1 MKRKGHEATCLQNPH
16 RADETIESSPQSE
29 EVSQRSVFRGHQAA
43 DSGADSCAD
52 SGADSADLATD
63 LAADLATDL
72 RNLEK

>member
-43 DSGADSCAD
+43 DSGADS
-52 SGADSADLATD
+52 ADLATD

-72 RNLEK
+72 NFEITFTFLFQ

>member
-43 DSGADSCAD
+43 DSGADS
-52 SGADSADLATD
+52 ADLATD